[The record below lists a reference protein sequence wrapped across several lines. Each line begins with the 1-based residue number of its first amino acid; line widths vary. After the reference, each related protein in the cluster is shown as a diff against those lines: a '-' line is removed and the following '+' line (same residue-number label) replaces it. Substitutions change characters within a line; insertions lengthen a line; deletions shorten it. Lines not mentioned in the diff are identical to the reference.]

1 MFLIVLFTFHLK
13 KFLPVLRKTNKAFAS
28 ISMISKPEECD

>member
-13 KFLPVLRKTNKAFAS
+13 EFLPVLRKTNKAFAC
-28 ISMISKPEECD
+28 ISMISEPEECN